1 MPAHQ
6 PSDRPQTPAPAAS
19 LPSASVRIG
28 MVLITPDDALW
39 RAFTAVPGAGAARQ
53 YDSVGEFIAQWG
65 RSRPAVVVVDARAV
79 GDLSTALD
87 GIGAHG
93 SALVPVALVDEARRV
108 GAAALE
114 RQRRLFEHLLL
125 PLDAGTAKTVLDHAS
140 EEAAARHALHS
151 GDARTEAP
159 ATAPSVPSPPD
170 SPPPAE
176 PLAQRVPRSPTVP
189 VPEAATATR
198 PVRSTQMPRLPFIAA
213 LVIALA
219 SLVAAVGWRYAS
231 PDGAS
236 APVVPAHVQEAP
248 AQTTPSVP
256 SAAPKAAAK
265 ASAAL
270 TRASVDEQV
279 EATLER
285 ARTAL
290 RERRYID
297 PAEDNALL
305 HYKAVLALEPGNGEA
320 RQGLDRIAELLL
332 ARAASALTAHDNASA
347 LRSLEAARA
356 IAPAHPRLA
365 ALDSQV
371 NSRASELSA
380 GQIQAAMQAGAYA
393 RASSLLQQAERAGT
407 ISAGEV
413 ASMRQELAR
422 RAAATQLADLARLV
436 QTRISQGQLIEPS
449 NDNAK
454 GYLASLAERGGAA
467 MNDEVARLTEL
478 YQKRVVSE
486 ARAAMTAGAWTQA
499 DAWVA
504 ELRST
509 RGGAALAQ
517 PLQKELERRGQDA
530 RSAPPE
536 PVASPPPPT
545 PAPVA
550 ISPPPVVAPVVAAA
564 PQIVTPAK
572 LARALKVDYPRAAA
586 LRNVTGWVTV
596 EVEVDPAGKP
606 LAVHATDGYPK
617 GLFEAA
623 AVAAV
628 QRASFVP
635 ATASDG
641 SHPRTTVSM
650 RVRFQL
656 DDRQ

>member
-1 MPAHQ
+1 
-6 PSDRPQTPAPAAS
+6 
-19 LPSASVRIG
+19 VRIG

-39 RAFTAVPGAGAARQ
+39 RAFTAVPGAGEARQ
-53 YDSVGEFIAQWG
+53 YDSVGEFIGQWG

-79 GDLSTALD
+79 GDLATALD

-93 SALVPVALVDEARRV
+93 TALVPVALVDEARRV

-125 PLDAGTAKTVLDHAS
+125 PLDAGTAKSVLEHAS
-140 EEAAARHALHS
+140 EEAAARHALQS
-151 GDARTEAP
+151 GDARPEAAAPTAGGAPTPEAP
-159 ATAPSVPSPPD
+159 APTESMP
-170 SPPPAE
+170 
-176 PLAQRVPRSPTVP
+176 QRASHSPTVP
-189 VPEAATATR
+189 VPEAATVTR
-198 PVRSTQMPRLPFIAA
+198 PARSTKMPRLPFIAA
-213 LVIALA
+213 LTIALA
-219 SLVAAVGWRYAS
+219 SLVAAVAWRLVS
-231 PDGAS
+231 PGDGT
-236 APVVPAHVQEAP
+236 APGTPAPAAATSVQAPQAVPAPAP
-248 AQTTPSVP
+248 R
-256 SAAPKAAAK
+256 AAAK

-279 EATLER
+279 ESTLER

-305 HYKAVLALEPGNGEA
+305 HYKAVLALEPANGEA

-332 ARAASALTAHDNASA
+332 ARAATSLAAHDNAAA

-356 IAPAHPRLA
+356 IAPNHQRLA
-365 ALDSQV
+365 ALDAQV

-380 GQIQAAMQAGAYA
+380 GQVQAAIQAGAYG
-393 RASSLLQQAERAGT
+393 RATSLLQQAERAGT
-407 ISAGEV
+407 IPAGDV
-413 ASMRQELAR
+413 AAMRQDIAR

-436 QTRISQGQLIEPS
+436 QTRISQGQLIEPA

-454 GYLASLAERGGAA
+454 GYLATLAERGGSS

-486 ARAAMTAGAWTQA
+486 ARAAMAAGAWTQA

-517 PLQKELERRGQDA
+517 PLQKDLERRGQES

-536 PVASPPPPT
+536 PVASVPPPAPA

-550 ISPPPVVAPVVAAA
+550 APPPPVAAVVTAAA

-586 LRNVTGWVTV
+586 LRNVSGWVTV
-596 EVEVDPAGKP
+596 EVDVDSAGKP
-606 LAVHATDGYPK
+606 GTVRATDAYPK

-623 AVAAV
+623 AITAV

-641 SHPRTTVSM
+641 SHPHMTVSM

-656 DDRQ
+656 DDRP